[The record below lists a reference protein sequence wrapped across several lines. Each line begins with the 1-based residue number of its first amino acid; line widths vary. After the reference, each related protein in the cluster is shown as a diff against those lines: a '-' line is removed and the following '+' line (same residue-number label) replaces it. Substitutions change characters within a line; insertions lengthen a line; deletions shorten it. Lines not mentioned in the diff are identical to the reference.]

1 MKWSQ
6 RIVKRFLEWFPQ
18 EIAEARGG
26 CHEENKIEVGDNTAF
41 VNLS

>member
-6 RIVKRFLEWFPQ
+6 RTIKRFLESFPQ
-18 EIAEARGG
+18 EITEARGG
-26 CHEENKIEVGDNTAF
+26 YHEENKIEVGDNTAF